1 MAALVNSGNDPTL
14 SDYARAVWQRK
25 WIVIFVTVAVTALAL
40 VYSSV
45 QTPLYEA
52 SAKLLYENQLN
63 VADPLS
69 TSYGDAAQR
78 QTELANVGSVIAS
91 PQLVE
96 SAQAILSQGATV
108 SSFSVET
115 VSDAKSSS
123 STGQSD
129 VSTVSIRAVSPSAE
143 IAARAANAYAQAFT
157 DYRKAREQARVR
169 QAEQVVR
176 NSMDTFR
183 SEASRQTAEYLTLEQ
198 RLQDLQILEATAT
211 GNFSILAP
219 ATAPDAPFAPRPV
232 RNGLMGLA
240 AGLVL
245 GIVIALTFAQF
256 DTRVRSQDEAV
267 VLLGMPLWGQIRK
280 MPKGTLDDEPLVVL
294 DQSQSQSGE
303 AFRKLRGSLEF
314 ANVDQ
319 PIKSFFITSNLQ
331 HEGKSVT
338 ICNLALALAEAGNR
352 VVLVD
357 GDLRRPQ
364 VHRYFKLSNA
374 VGVSTVLTD
383 RTDLKAALGSRT
395 VGRKSVRL
403 GGASASLNGGGS
415 LSILTSG
422 PIPPNPA
429 ELIASRSFSALID
442 RLEAEF
448 DTVIVDAP
456 ALLAVGDT
464 AAIARCVDG
473 MVFLVDLTRAKRPL
487 LQEAANQISQMP
499 CRKLGLVVI
508 DKALRRTGYE
518 HYRYD
523 SHPPAA
529 VVKVAKDNRGRTK
542 VKA

>member
-1 MAALVNSGNDPTL
+1 LAALANSGHDPTL
-14 SDYARAVWQRK
+14 SDYVRAVWQRK
-25 WIVIFVTVAVTALAL
+25 WIVIVLTAAVTALA
-40 VYSSV
+40 VGYSFV
-45 QTPLYEA
+45 KTPLFEA
-52 SAKLLYENQLN
+52 SAQLLYENQLN

-69 TSYGDAAQR
+69 TSYVDSTQR
-78 QTELANVGSVIAS
+78 QTELANVASVIAS
-91 PQLVE
+91 PDLVR
-96 SAQAILSQGATV
+96 SAQGSLPQAAAV
-108 SSFSVET
+108 SGFSVDT
-115 VSDAKSSS
+115 VSDTKSSS

-143 IAARAANAYAQAFT
+143 IAARVANAYAQAFT
-157 DYRKAREQARVR
+157 AYRKAREQARVR

-176 NSMDTFR
+176 NSMDTFT
-183 SEASRQTAEYLTLEQ
+183 SEASRRTAEYLTLEQ

-211 GNFSILAP
+211 GNFTILAP
-219 ATAPDAPFAPRPV
+219 ATRPDAPFTPRPF

-245 GIVIALTFAQF
+245 GIVIALTVAQF

-267 VLLGMPLWGQIRK
+267 ALLGLPLWGQIRK
-280 MPKGTLDDEPLVVL
+280 LPRGTLDDEPLVVL
-294 DQSQSQSGE
+294 DESHSQPAE
-303 AFRKLRGSLEF
+303 AIRKLRGSLEF
-314 ANVDQ
+314 ASVDQ
-319 PIKSFFITSNLQ
+319 PVKSLFITSALQ

-338 ICNLALALAEAGNR
+338 VCNLALALAEAGNR

-364 VHRYFKLSNA
+364 VHRYFKLPNA
-374 VGVSTVLTD
+374 VGVSTVLTG
-383 RTDLKAALGSRT
+383 RTELKAALGSRT
-395 VGRKSVRL
+395 VGRKSVTLR
-403 GGASASLNGGGS
+403 GASASLNRGSS

-429 ELIASRSFSALID
+429 ELIASKSFTALID
-442 RLEAEF
+442 GLEAEF
-448 DTVIVDAP
+448 DTVIVDSP

-508 DKALRRTGYE
+508 DKALRRHGYD
-518 HYRYD
+518 HYSYD
-523 SHPPAA
+523 HPPTA
-529 VVKVAKDNRGRTK
+529 VVKVASDKGGRTE

>member
-1 MAALVNSGNDPTL
+1 LAALVNSGRDPNL
-14 SDYARAVWQRK
+14 SDYARTVWQRK
-25 WIVIFVTVAVTALAL
+25 WIVIVLTAAVTALVL
-40 VYSSV
+40 VYSFV
-45 QTPLYEA
+45 QTPQYEA

-69 TSYGDAAQR
+69 TSFVDSTQR
-78 QTELANVGSVIAS
+78 QTELANVASVIAS
-91 PQLVE
+91 PDLVR
-96 SAQAILSQGATV
+96 SAQAMLPQAAAV
-108 SSFSVET
+108 SGYSVDT
-115 VSDAKSSS
+115 VSDTKPSA

-143 IAARAANAYAQAFT
+143 IAARVANAYAQAFT
-157 DYRKAREQARVR
+157 AYRKAREQARVR

-176 NSMDTFR
+176 NSMDTFN

-211 GNFSILAP
+211 GNFTILAP
-219 ATAPDAPFAPRPV
+219 ATTPDAPFSPRPV

-245 GIVIALTFAQF
+245 GIVVALTVAQF

-267 VLLGMPLWGQIRK
+267 ALLGVPLWGQIRK

-294 DQSQSQSGE
+294 HESHSQPAE
-303 AFRKLRGSLEF
+303 AIRKLRGSLEF
-314 ANVDQ
+314 ASVDQ
-319 PIKSFFITSNLQ
+319 PVKSLFITSALQ
-331 HEGKSVT
+331 HEGKSV
-338 ICNLALALAEAGNR
+338 IVCNLALALAEAGNR

-374 VGVSTVLTD
+374 VGVSTVLTG
-383 RTDLKAALGSRT
+383 RTELMAALRSQA
-395 VGRKSVRL
+395 VGPRIATR
-403 GGASASLNGGGS
+403 GGASASLNGDSS

-429 ELIASRSFSALID
+429 ELIASKNFTALID

-448 DTVIVDAP
+448 DIVIVDSP
-456 ALLAVGDT
+456 ALLAVGDS

-473 MVFLVDLTRAKRPL
+473 MVFLVDLTQAKRPL

-499 CRKLGLVVI
+499 CRRLGLVVI
-508 DKALRRTGYE
+508 AKALRRTDYD
-518 HYRYD
+518 HYSYD

-529 VVKVAKDNRGRTK
+529 VVKVASDRGRRTG